1 MSRTGA
7 VTQVGVYE
15 LKTNLALARELD
27 LPLATREGAIIRSA
41 RALGVRVFTS
51 S

>member
-1 MSRTGA
+1 MPRAGEG
-7 VTQVGVYE
+7 TQVDAYE